1 MGENFRDIRKET
13 PIIYDLD
20 HAVMTRQEEEI
31 MKLNKEL
38 GRTKRL
44 LAKIE
49 REIDFWKEE
58 LT

>member
-20 HAVMTRQEEEI
+20 HAVITRQEEEI